1 MNKSVIL
8 TPAHIE
14 RLKSGVLPD
23 REVPGLSIIVS
34 SPARK
39 QWRFKRTVAG
49 TKTAVE
55 LILGQF
61 PDFSI
66 DEAREWAA
74 PLSKAVARGE
84 DPRETKRAEE
94 AKKMPVASAHAI
106 YLAAMH
112 RGDRKKLKPRTLA
125 DKDVIYTR
133 DIEPRIGSKVL
144 AELSEDECWDAVY
157 DKAKASKH
165 RANKMAGELSCF
177 LKWCSGREGRMAGI
191 MLKAHPA
198 PTLNSNW
205 FDTGPKAN
213 TRFLDDEEIGWLFR
227 ALVEEELTYRRGFIL
242 LLLTAARRNELFG
255 APACEVEQGVWTLPE
270 ERSKNGEANIVAL
283 GPWGRQLIQTNYNWL
298 FPSPRLDG
306 PQLYGWFKARDR
318 IHARMEQYAGRTVP
332 RWHFHDFR
340 RTFRSNSRRLGIDRD
355 IAELMLNHKRKG
367 MEAKD
372 GDAVVDEREH
382 RNFVANAP
390 LEEAGA
396 PIILNHERERAGGLS
411 RREENAVVTVLP
423 AQRRRYG
430 VDPGSPIGVGVGNH
444 SSPPVGIGDSDEARR
459 FDRAALGAHERY
471 VRRDAARLPDRCPL
485 GAVGSGEI
493 RRFAVADAPE
503 PDLLSRTG
511 ISLEQDQ
518 HIGAG
523 PLGNRRQLVRSAGR
537 GTAGDATSVG
547 ADHGQLGY
555 ARGLIYLGMAASRQG
570 NPAVLSG

>member
-1 MNKSVIL
+1 MSVFPLPEVSYSDNSRQIWTRLDTSFARIFASVYGLDCSEVAMKKSVIL

-94 AKKMPVASAHAI
+94 AKKMTVASAHAI

-125 DKDVIYTR
+125 DKNVIYTR
-133 DIEPRIGSKVL
+133 DICPRVGTKI
-144 AELSEDECWDAVY
+144 LSELTEDDCWDAVY

-205 FDTGPKAN
+205 FNTGPKAN
-213 TRFLDDEEIGWLFR
+213 TRFLSDIEIGWLFR
-227 ALVEEELTYRRGFIL
+227 ALVQEELVYRRGFIL
-242 LLLTAARRNELFG
+242 LLLTAARRSELYE
-255 APACEVEQGVWTLPE
+255 APADEFVDGIWTLPAN
-270 ERSKNGEANIVAL
+270 RSKNNEENVVAL
-283 GPWGRQLIQTNYNWL
+283 GPWGRNLAQTNHAWL
-298 FPSPRLDG
+298 FPSDRVGG
-306 PQLYGWFKARDR
+306 PQRFGWFKARDR
-318 IHARMEQYAGRTVP
+318 IHTRMEEFAGASIA
-332 RWHFHDFR
+332 RWHFHDLR
-340 RTFRSNSRRLGIDRD
+340 RTFRSNARRVGIERD

-367 MEAKD
+367 IEGIYNKNQELELRAA
-372 GDAVVDEREH
+372 GFAAWE
-382 RNFVANAP
+382 NFLLTIAHTTGSATGLMAP
-390 LEEAGA
+390 V
-396 PIILNHERERAGGLS
+396 PR
-411 RREENAVVTVLP
+411 
-423 AQRRRYG
+423 
-430 VDPGSPIGVGVGNH
+430 
-444 SSPPVGIGDSDEARR
+444 
-459 FDRAALGAHERY
+459 RAALSPRS
-471 VRRDAARLPDRCPL
+471 RAAP
-485 GAVGSGEI
+485 
-493 RRFAVADAPE
+493 
-503 PDLLSRTG
+503 
-511 ISLEQDQ
+511 
-518 HIGAG
+518 
-523 PLGNRRQLVRSAGR
+523 
-537 GTAGDATSVG
+537 
-547 ADHGQLGY
+547 
-555 ARGLIYLGMAASRQG
+555 
-570 NPAVLSG
+570 